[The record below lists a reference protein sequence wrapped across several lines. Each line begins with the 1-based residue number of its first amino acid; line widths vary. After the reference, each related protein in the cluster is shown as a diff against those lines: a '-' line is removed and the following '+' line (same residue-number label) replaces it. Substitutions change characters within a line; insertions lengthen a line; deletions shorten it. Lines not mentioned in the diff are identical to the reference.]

1 MAVEEE
7 LRGVRVHLVVD
18 EVQKQA
24 EEVELEA
31 GMVQRIAKGEMRL

>member
-1 MAVEEE
+1 MEEE
-7 LRGVRVHLVVD
+7 LRGAKAHLVVD

-31 GMVQRIAKGEMRL
+31 GMVQRIAKGEVRL